1 MKRILYVV
9 ICCFALMFTSNT
21 QAQSL
26 EELFNSITSLLGST
40 STTKQDVEEKP
51 IYPTEKE
58 LTGTWIYSQPEI
70 VYDGDDALATMAISS
85 VKSQLPA
92 LMQSFGF
99 IPGRDYAIVKG
110 SKIVGVNGDRK
121 AKATYTYN
129 ATNGRA
135 IITGENNGKKIT
147 VTGHLTIK
155 DGKITILCEAKELI
169 AIASQHEKFKE
180 NSMLQMAASIITSYP
195 GIKVG
200 VVAKKN

>member
-1 MKRILYVV
+1 MKRISYILM
-9 ICCFALMFTSNT
+9 CCLAVMLASNA

-26 EELFNSITSLLGST
+26 EALFNSLSGLFGSAPSSEQQVKET
-40 STTKQDVEEKP
+40 PVF
-51 IYPTEKE
+51 PTEKE
-58 LTGTWIYSQPEI
+58 LIGTWIYSQPEI

-85 VKSQLPA
+85 VKGQLPA

-110 SKIVGVNGDRK
+110 SKIMGFNGEKK

-129 ATNGRA
+129 ASKGRA
-135 IITGENNGKKIT
+135 TITSDNDGKKIT
-147 VTGHLTIK
+147 VTAYLTIK
-155 DGKITILCEAKELI
+155 DGKITILFEAQELI
-169 AIASQHEKFKE
+169 AMASQTEKFKE